1 MKTTMKFKQH
11 YLSDRVLQIYIIQL
25 TIIKMYYILQ
35 AKLQCSVSWILDK
48 AYRDQIPKEFKDPFY
63 ETQDVR
69 K

>member
-11 YLSDRVLQIYIIQL
+11 YLSDRVVQIYIITQ
-25 TIIKMYYILQ
+25 MYYILQ

-48 AYRDQIPKEFKDPFY
+48 ACRDQIPKEFKDPFY

>member
-1 MKTTMKFKQH
+1 
-11 YLSDRVLQIYIIQL
+11 
-25 TIIKMYYILQ
+25 MYYILQ